1 MSVQL
6 PPSIRENLQFLVTE
20 VDSQL
25 GSLQAFFLN
34 PVKSDGTRIIDR
46 SGYAYNLKL
55 RIHTSCLEEHSKK
68 KRKGVSEQQSL
79 LRAIE
84 EIATQLERISELCRD
99 CVRQVNLVAES
110 KCLQAKAY
118 PPMLEHIKNSIM
130 LILPSII
137 DHDSQL
143 AQKISK
149 GNDRLRSQYQRLYR
163 EYIATLK
170 SKRRNTQ
177 DIAHAL
183 FVAHSVEQMGE
194 NLLEISEAIIS
205 ANIGQPVNIKQYRS
219 LFTSLEDIDKDVSKL
234 KIEPIAHT
242 RSGSAISGVSKTRK
256 NDDYMAVYKDGLKS
270 KLKEEHEG
278 VKNWHEIYPGLAP
291 QILSYKK
298 RGESASLMIE
308 HLPGQTFEHI
318 LLHESEENLTNALSQ
333 LVKTLRSIWKE
344 TRNKKP
350 DRAGYM
356 SQLQGRLDEVYR
368 IHPEFRYSEQ
378 ELCGVS
384 MPSFNQLVMKAAQKE
399 KKIRS
404 PFSVY
409 IHGDFNL
416 DNIIYDARARKINF
430 IDLHRSCYSDYI
442 QDISVFMVSNYR
454 LQILDAPMRRRIMA
468 VAIEFYERT
477 RRTAKKNQ
485 DETFELRL
493 SLALARSFATSTR
506 FILDKSLSRRMFLR
520 ARYLLNHV
528 LHNEPAEGKSYRLPI
543 KEIFVG

>member
-25 GSLQAFFLN
+25 ASLQVYFLK
-34 PVKSDGTRIIDR
+34 PDKHDGSRIIDR

-55 RIHTSCLEEHSKK
+55 RIHTSCLAQLSGK
-68 KRKGVSEQQSL
+68 KRKHGNDEQRL

-84 EIATQLERISELCRD
+84 HIATQLERISQLCRD
-99 CVRQVNLVAES
+99 CVKQVELLAER
-110 KCLQAKAY
+110 KCLHSKAY

-130 LILPSII
+130 LILPAII
-137 DHDSQL
+137 EHDSQL

-149 GNDRLRSQYQRLYR
+149 GNDRLRTEYQRLYR
-163 EYIATLK
+163 EYITTLK
-170 SKRRNTQ
+170 AKKRNTQ

-183 FVAHSVEQMGE
+183 FVAHSVEQMGDG
-194 NLLEISEAIIS
+194 LLEISEAIIS
-205 ANIGQPVNIKQYRS
+205 ANIGQAVNLKQYRS
-219 LFTSLEDIDKDVSKL
+219 LFSSLEDLNKDVSKL
-234 KIEPIAHT
+234 KVEPIAHT
-242 RSGSAISGVSKTRK
+242 RSGSAISGVSKTKK
-256 NDDYMAVYKDGLKS
+256 NDDYLAVYKDGLKR

-278 VKNWHEIYPGLAP
+278 VKSWHEIYPGLAP

-298 RGESASLMIE
+298 RGESASLLIE

-318 LLHESEENLTNALSQ
+318 LLNEPEEYLNNALTQ
-333 LVKTLRSIWKE
+333 LVKTLRSVWKE
-344 TRNKKP
+344 TRNKKSAN
-350 DRAGYM
+350 AGYM
-356 SQLQGRLDEVYR
+356 SQLQNRLDEVYR
-368 IHPEFRYSEQ
+368 IHPEFRYGEQ
-378 ELCGVS
+378 DLCGVDI
-384 MPSFNQLVMKAAQKE
+384 PSFDQLVKKVASRE
-399 KKIRS
+399 KKLGS

-416 DNIIYDARARKINF
+416 DNIIYDAQENKISF
-430 IDLHRSCYSDYI
+430 VDLHRSCYSDYV

-454 LQILDAPMRRRIMA
+454 LQILDTPMRRRIMA
-468 VAIEFYERT
+468 VAIEFYQRT
-477 RRTAKKNQ
+477 RRTAQKNR
-485 DETFELRL
+485 DKTFELRL

-520 ARYLLNHV
+520 ARYLLDHV
-528 LHNEPAEGKSYRLPI
+528 LQQDPARVESYRLPI